1 MVQAEDIELRTN
13 SYAKQLL
20 VGTLVVSVVILLA
33 FYVRYLRVLQLPLA
47 YLLPVLLAYGL
58 VVSVKLCR
66 LGNGPAPVGLVIAG
80 AVLLFGGA
88 AFDVIATITV
98 SPRLDEETNVIA
110 RALLD
115 SGHSV
120 SFVYA
125 YGLVAQ
131 VLIQLLALILWVGFL
146 RHQEA
151 LVTLARGANPQSI
164 IDFTKALLGGAH
176 LTRRQFFFPLRLS
189 ELPKSYNLV
198 WILPVMWV
206 TISPYRW
213 HLGLEWLGMAPISR
227 TRAAVFWFMVSQ
239 LICSAWIWA
248 KHKEGVSHNTE
259 SVA

>member
-1 MVQAEDIELRTN
+1 MRAEDIGLRAN

-20 VGTLVVSVVILLA
+20 LGTLMVSGVFFLV
-33 FYVRYLRVLQLPLA
+33 FYLRYLRVLRLPLA
-47 YLLPVLLAYGL
+47 YLLPVLLVYGIS
-58 VVSVKLCR
+58 VSIKLCR
-66 LGNGPAPVGLVIAG
+66 LGTGSAPVSLVVVG

-98 SPRLDEETNVIA
+98 SPRLDQEANVVA

-115 SGHSV
+115 SGHAV
-120 SFVYA
+120 SFVYV

-146 RHQEA
+146 RHQET
-151 LVTLARGANPQSI
+151 LVTLARETKSEST

-227 TRAAVFWFMVSQ
+227 TSAAVLWFMVSQ
-239 LICSAWIWA
+239 LICSAWIWV
-248 KHKEGVSHNTE
+248 KHKEGVGH
-259 SVA
+259 SVEGAA